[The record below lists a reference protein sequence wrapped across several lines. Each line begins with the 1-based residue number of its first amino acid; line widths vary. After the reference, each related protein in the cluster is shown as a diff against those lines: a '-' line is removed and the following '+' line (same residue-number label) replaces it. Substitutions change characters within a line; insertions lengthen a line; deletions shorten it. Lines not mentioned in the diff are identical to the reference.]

1 MANIQRSMPLFTKT
15 FDFLTWLVP
24 LSHHFPKNHRHTITR
39 RLIDAALDFQ
49 ERLIDANETRGG
61 RRRAYLADAD
71 RYLGRIRVYIRL
83 ALRLKWISSRQYE
96 HAGRQLAEVGR
107 LLGGW
112 IKATKETATPR
123 V

>member
-49 ERLIDANETRGG
+49 ERLIDANETRGV
-61 RRRAYLADAD
+61 RRSAYLADAD

-83 ALRLKWISSRQYE
+83 ALKLKWISPRQYE
-96 HAGRQLAEVGR
+96 HAGRQLTEVGR

-112 IKATKETATPR
+112 IKATKPTATPR
-123 V
+123 A

>member
-1 MANIQRSMPLFTKT
+1 MPLFTKT

>member
-71 RYLGRIRVYIRL
+71 RYLGRIGVYIRL
-83 ALRLKWISSRQYE
+83 ALRLKWISPRQYE
-96 HAGRQLAEVGR
+96 HAGRQLTEVGR